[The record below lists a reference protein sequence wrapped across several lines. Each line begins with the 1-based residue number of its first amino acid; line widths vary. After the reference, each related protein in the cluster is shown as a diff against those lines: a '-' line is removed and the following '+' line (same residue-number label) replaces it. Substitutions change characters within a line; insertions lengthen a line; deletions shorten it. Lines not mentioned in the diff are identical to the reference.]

1 MFDLIKRK
9 LSLTYTHS
17 LSLSLSIYVYF
28 MYTTNSVP
36 LFSPHHSVHYLALPP
51 SLSLSILLSLS
62 LSLTLSYTLSLPLL
76 LSPTIY
82 PFPQA
87 CINMQDYPSAAQ
99 AASGALKE
107 DPLNVK
113 ALYRRGLSR
122 NHLGIRR
129 NKEINP

>member
-1 MFDLIKRK
+1 
-9 LSLTYTHS
+9 
-17 LSLSLSIYVYF
+17 

-36 LFSPHHSVHYLALPP
+36 LFSPHHSVHYLALPL
-51 SLSLSILLSLS
+51 SLSLSILLPLPLSLS
-62 LSLTLSYTLSLPLL
+62 LSLCPTLSQFLSYSLLLFIL

>member
-1 MFDLIKRK
+1 MFNSINRK
-9 LSLTYTHS
+9 LSLTRTHS

-36 LFSPHHSVHYLALPP
+36 LFSPHHSVHYLALPL
-51 SLSLSILLSLS
+51 SLSLYPTLS

>member
-1 MFDLIKRK
+1 MFNSINRK
-9 LSLTYTHS
+9 LSLTRTHS
-17 LSLSLSIYVYF
+17 LSHSLSIYVYF

-36 LFSPHHSVHYLALPP
+36 LFSPHHSVHNLPLP
-51 SLSLSILLSLS
+51 LSLYPTLS

-76 LSPTIY
+76 FSPTIY